1 MRQLEFMKAKID
13 KINKGL
19 RDNFEKRKIDQKKM
33 EELERKNEDDQ
44 EYYDYLPDVQLTYS
58 QI

>member
-1 MRQLEFMKAKID
+1 MKAKID